1 MSQAEAS
8 SSALTATADNDAKLK
23 ALRFTKLVATAALAL
38 CVAVFAVA
46 KSFEARH
53 PWLGFVAAF
62 AEAATIGGLADWYA
76 VVALFRR
83 PLGLPIP
90 HTAIIPRNQERIA
103 DNLGRFIE
111 VNFLAPS
118 PVREKLEEVD
128 FSALVADW
136 LADRSR
142 AEGLSRFVVKLVPQ
156 ALSAIGQSGLRDF
169 VSARMLEQLDKVQVA
184 PLAADLLT
192 AFTDDRRHQ
201 KLFDQLIRV
210 LGRFLK
216 DEQALEALRGKIH
229 DELPTLFNLF
239 RADAYLLKKIVA
251 SAGALLEE
259 AGADPHHPLRE
270 EFDRFVMG
278 FIDSLKTSKAYAR
291 RAEQLKRGLLERPE
305 IRDLARDMW
314 ESLGR
319 FVEQDSTLPD
329 SSVRAHLADLL
340 VEAGRQLSRDE
351 QIRADMNQGFV
362 VALSAFVE
370 TQKSGVSQFIA
381 DQVKRWD
388 LAQLT
393 RLIEVNIGRDLQYIR
408 FNGMIIG
415 GLAGLALYSFERF
428 VLCG

>member
-1 MSQAEAS
+1 MSKAEAS

-53 PWLGFVAAF
+53 SWLGFVAAF

-111 VNFLAPS
+111 VNFLAPG

-340 VEAGRQLSRDE
+340 VEAGRQLSRDA

-428 VLCG
+428 VLGG